1 MCYFARF
8 VFPLDFKSKTMQGS
22 STKISDYAKR
32 LKAMSHLGLTYAKD
46 EYDLERYRELE
57 QISLE
62 MMQEMTDVPL
72 EKIKDYFS
80 SEKEYITPKTDIRV
94 VIFNDQK
101 QLLLVK
107 EKADGKWSLPGGW
120 ADIGF
125 SPKEIAIKEAW
136 EETGFH
142 VKPVKL
148 LAVLD
153 KKCHPHPPQADYV
166 YKLFIQCEILSGEK
180 TKAFDILDIAFF
192 DQNNIPKLSEDRV
205 LPSQIDLMF
214 QYLFDPQKPTV
225 ID

>member
-1 MCYFARF
+1 MSA
-8 VFPLDFKSKTMQGS
+8 
-22 STKISDYAKR
+22 KILDYAKR
-32 LKAMSHLGLTYAKD
+32 LKAMAHLGLTYAKD

-62 MMQEMTDVPL
+62 MIQEISADPL
-72 EKIKDYFS
+72 EKITGYFS
-80 SEKEYITPKTDIRV
+80 TNKEYITPKTDIRV
-94 VIFNDQK
+94 VIFNAEK
-101 QLLLVK
+101 EILLVR

-125 SPKEIAIKEAW
+125 SPKEIAVKEAL

-153 KKCHPHPPQADYV
+153 KRCHPHPPQADYV
-166 YKLFIQCEILSGEK
+166 YKIFIQCEIISGEK
-180 TKAFDILDIAFF
+180 TEAFDILDVAFF
-192 DQNNIPKLSEDRV
+192 DRNAIPELSEHRV
-205 LPSQIDLMF
+205 LTSQIELMF
-214 QYLFDPQKPTV
+214 LFLDDPQKPAV